1 MKIRDRLITG
11 AIVISIF
18 ISAAIK
24 SDNKKETI
32 QEVKAAIASN
42 NNGKDS
48 IYVTIDV
55 KNQQDTIVYNDG
67 IFVKY
72 PKEIE
77 LEIKIAKGTDKNN
90 EIIVYN
96 KTFAV
101 QSNKE

>member
-24 SDNKKETI
+24 SDNKKETF
-32 QEVKAAIASN
+32 QQVKAAIASDN
-42 NNGKDS
+42 ISKDS

-55 KNQQDTIVYNDG
+55 KNQRDTIVYNND

-77 LEIKIAKGTDKNN
+77 LEIKIAKGLNKTN